1 MLANRLYQNWWRG
14 LSCRYPEQCYNIILF
29 RVGWGRKASS
39 CAELKRIQSAK
50 CRVPHFSLPPILPLF
65 WVAIFMYY
73 AVHFLYNPSGKWET
87 IRWTRQKLI
96 QLISCSGTPLIRSP
110 KGQKNLAVS
119 TRVFYKKMYG
129 GFGQAAKKSG
139 HNNKVTVLLR
149 WP

>member
-1 MLANRLYQNWWRG
+1 MGQRG
-14 LSCRYPEQCYNIILF
+14 RKCWQTDFIRTDGEVCPAGSLNSAYNIILF

-39 CAELKRIQSAK
+39 CTELKRTQSAK

-87 IRWTRQKLI
+87 IRWTRQKLV
-96 QLISCSGTPLIRSP
+96 QPISYCGTPLILSP
-110 KGQKNLAVS
+110 MGQKNLAIL

-129 GFGQAAKKSG
+129 DFGQATKK
-139 HNNKVTVLLR
+139 K